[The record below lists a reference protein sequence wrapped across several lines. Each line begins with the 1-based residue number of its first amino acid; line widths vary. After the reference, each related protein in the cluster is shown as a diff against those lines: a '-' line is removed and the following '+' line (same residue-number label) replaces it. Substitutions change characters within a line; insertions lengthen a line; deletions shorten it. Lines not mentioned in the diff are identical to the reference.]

1 MVVKNRQNKNEIVLT
16 AKDKDFLR
24 GYSVNGLTI
33 TQKKFLCVF
42 YVRLCNVSQSCRA
55 LGISRQT
62 FYRWC
67 KGYKSDSF
75 SMAVK
80 EVEERTAH
88 IKEPLDISVMG
99 CAVNA
104 LGEAKHADVAIA
116 YGKGEGLVIVK
127 GEIVA
132 KLKEGELKER
142 FLEEVEKAAKER
154 AKD

>member
-1 MVVKNRQNKNEIVLT
+1 
-16 AKDKDFLR
+16 
-24 GYSVNGLTI
+24 
-33 TQKKFLCVF
+33 
-42 YVRLCNVSQSCRA
+42 
-55 LGISRQT
+55 
-62 FYRWC
+62 
-67 KGYKSDSF
+67 
-75 SMAVK
+75 
-80 EVEERTAH
+80 
-88 IKEPLDISVMG
+88 MG